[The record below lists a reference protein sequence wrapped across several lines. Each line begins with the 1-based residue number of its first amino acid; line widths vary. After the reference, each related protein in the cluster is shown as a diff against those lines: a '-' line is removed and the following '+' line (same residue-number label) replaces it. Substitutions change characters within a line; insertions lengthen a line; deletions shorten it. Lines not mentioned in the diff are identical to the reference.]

1 MMNII
6 TRLQA
11 IQTRELMRLNQKVKM
26 SLRAKDVMVK
36 MKIKMATSGF
46 TKKSALTI
54 VGNSKMMTL
63 KVSCSYK
70 IV

>member
-1 MMNII
+1 MMNIM

-36 MKIKMATSGF
+36 MKIKMATSGL